1 MPTRATLAECMV
13 HTLGHAKSQ
22 GEVPS
27 LLPQAPS
34 DGRPAVAPTTGHLVD
49 RRGALARAA
58 ALTAAAAAP
67 AWAQQTAPDGDRGG
81 PPPAP
86 GSRLDLPDVKL
97 FDGRTVTQADADG
110 QVLVLY
116 WWASWCPF
124 CALQSPLMDKLW
136 LAQRGR
142 GLRFL
147 GLSIDRRAEDAT
159 AYLAK
164 RGYSFPSGLVTP
176 AIARALP
183 KPKGLPVTVVR
194 GRDGRVL
201 MGEAGQLF
209 PEDVERIAGFL

>member
-1 MPTRATLAECMV
+1 MHVISRRAA
-13 HTLGHAKSQ
+13 
-22 GEVPS
+22 
-27 LLPQAPS
+27 LLQAS
-34 DGRPAVAPTTGHLVD
+34 
-49 RRGALARAA
+49 ALAAWPG
-58 ALTAAAAAP
+58 AP
-67 AWAQQTAPDGDRGG
+67 ARAQQPAPEGDRGG
-81 PPPAP
+81 PPPTP
-86 GSRLDLPDVKL
+86 GTRLDVPDVRL

-110 QVLVLY
+110 HVLVLY

-136 LAQRGR
+136 LAQRSR
-142 GLRFL
+142 GMQFW
-147 GLSIDRRAEDAT
+147 GLSIDRKADDAT
-159 AYLAK
+159 SYLAR

-209 PEDVERIAGFL
+209 PEDVEQIARFV

>member
-1 MPTRATLAECMV
+1 MPGV
-13 HTLGHAKSQ
+13 
-22 GEVPS
+22 
-27 LLPQAPS
+27 
-34 DGRPAVAPTTGHLVD
+34 
-49 RRGALARAA
+49 RRRTALARASALA
-58 ALTAAAAAP
+58 AWAAVP
-67 AWAQQTAPDGDRGG
+67 AWAEQVSPGTDRGG

-86 GSRLDLPDVKL
+86 GTKLELPAVTL

-110 QVLVLY
+110 RVLVLY

-124 CALQSPLMDKLW
+124 CAVQTPLMEKLW
-136 LAQRGR
+136 LAQRSR

-147 GLSIDRRAEDAT
+147 GLSIDRKAEEAT
-159 AYLAK
+159 GYLAK
-164 RGYSFPSGLVTP
+164 RGYTFPSGLVTP

-209 PEDVERIAGFL
+209 PEDVEHIAGFL